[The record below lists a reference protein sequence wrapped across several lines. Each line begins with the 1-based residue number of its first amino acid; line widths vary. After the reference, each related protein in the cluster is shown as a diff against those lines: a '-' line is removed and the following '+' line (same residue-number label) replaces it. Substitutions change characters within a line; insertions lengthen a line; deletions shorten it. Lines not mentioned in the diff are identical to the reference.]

1 MQIKLFDIDP
11 TNKNVVLPTEHCY
24 TITPLKAVIDMY
36 GDDAGRVLAYLYYM
50 FELDPTLNPYANMAE
65 ELKEEHIIRE
75 VVPGV
80 DVVDVQEIDEAKETV
95 LRLFNAIP
103 GYRMYLAYKTMWDKM
118 AEALEREYPD
128 FSKDGNMNNIKS
140 HYASYKQMKES
151 LDAALKDYQAE
162 VNAGK
167 VHKRGGGE
175 TSYDIDE
182 HEDLD

>member
-11 TNKNVVLPTEHCY
+11 TNKNVVVPTAHCY
-24 TITPLKAVIDMY
+24 TITPLKSVIDKY

-80 DVVDVQEIDEAKETV
+80 DVIDVPEIYEAK
-95 LRLFNAIP
+95 
-103 GYRMYLAYKTMWDKM
+103 
-118 AEALEREYPD
+118 EYPD